1 MESRRP
7 PETVL
12 PSRGRLAGIDFGTV
26 RIGVAVSDPDQII
39 ASPLETYHCRTP
51 EQDAVFFQELVVR
64 EEICGFVVGLPVHM
78 SGDESQK
85 SEEARAFGAWLGAQT
100 GLPVDWMDERY
111 TTAFARESLANSGLR
126 GKSRKARL
134 DKIAAQLILA
144 TYLESRPGG
153 NRVGA
158 ID

>member
-1 MESRRP
+1 MDAKRSGKHE
-7 PETVL
+7 L
-12 PSRGRLAGIDFGTV
+12 PLRGRLAGIDFGTV
-26 RIGVAVSDPDQII
+26 RIGVAVSDAAQII
-39 ASPLETYHCRTP
+39 ASPLETYHCRSQD
-51 EQDAVFFQELVVR
+51 QDARFFQELVGR
-64 EEICGFVVGLPVHM
+64 EEIRGFVVGLPVHM

-85 SEEARAFGAWLGAQT
+85 SAEARAFGDWLETTT

-111 TTAFARESLANSGLR
+111 TTAMARETLTQSGLR

-144 TYLESRPGG
+144 TYLESRSRG
-153 NRVGA
+153 NGLES